1 MKKYLFLVL
10 LLAKNAHSYA
20 QHWHLL
26 NDKPVSDTVSY
37 ASAPAPAIQVF
48 QSDSANGT
56 GLLIFPGG
64 GYHNLVWDKEGM
76 AIARAFATKGLTC
89 FVLKYRLPDSKT
101 QKDFTT
107 VPLNDAQQALSWIK
121 KHAVDYHLD
130 TTRIGVI
137 GFSAGGHLASTLA
150 NHHAGNLAFQILVYP
165 VISMQDGL
173 AHMGS
178 RQALI
183 GEGPSQAVKDAWSG
197 ELQVNQ
203 QTPPAYITH
212 TGDDKTVP
220 VENSIR
226 YYQALLNKQIKA
238 ELHLYP
244 EGGHGFI
251 KKLPVAEWLEPMTL
265 WMEKNGYIPRTT
277 K

>member
-1 MKKYLFLVL
+1 M
-10 LLAKNAHSYA
+10 
-20 QHWHLL
+20 
-26 NDKPVSDTVSY
+26 
-37 ASAPAPAIQVF
+37 
-48 QSDSANGT
+48 
-56 GLLIFPGG
+56 
-64 GYHNLVWDKEGM
+64 
-76 AIARAFATKGLTC
+76 
-89 FVLKYRLPDSKT
+89 
-101 QKDFTT
+101 
-107 VPLNDAQQALSWIK
+107 
-121 KHAVDYHLD
+121 KHAADYRLD

-150 NHHAGNLAFQILVYP
+150 NHHTGNLAFQILVYP

-183 GEGPSQAVKDAWSG
+183 GEHPSQAVKDAWSG

-220 VENSIR
+220 VDNSIR
-226 YYQALLNKQIKA
+226 FYQALLSRQIKA

-251 KKLPVAEWLEPMTL
+251 KKLPVAEWLDPMML
-265 WMEKNGYIPRTT
+265 WMEKNGYVPIT
-277 K
+277 KK